1 MKYSNV
7 IVSGLCMSMVSLATA
22 APTEVPSD
30 EPVTL
35 RIISSMATRQFLTEV
50 IAQLRNNQI
59 PGRARVSGR
68 SGCH

>member
-1 MKYSNV
+1 MACLLAQYNSGDILMKYSNV

-35 RIISSMATRQFLTEV
+35 
-50 IAQLRNNQI
+50 
-59 PGRARVSGR
+59 
-68 SGCH
+68 